1 MAQFYEIRFKMTC
14 FLTFIKIYRK
24 IIPILCGY
32 YPPLSNFALQKL
44 KIMKRPLILVVN
56 DDGITAPGIKALVEV
71 ATTLGEVL
79 VVAPNSPQSGMG
91 HAITIHDPLR
101 LHKTK
106 TFGEHIES
114 YECSGTP
121 VDCVKLAH
129 HVVTRRDG
137 RTIDLCISGIN
148 HGSNAS
154 LNIIYSG
161 TMSAAMEA
169 SLEGIPAIGF
179 SLLHFSWDADFE
191 PSKYFVRQICE
202 FMLENPMEKTKLLNV
217 NIPKLPLSEI
227 KGIKVC
233 RQAKGRWVE
242 AFVEGKD
249 PSGKPYYWMSGKY
262 DLQDSGEDHDIW
274 ALENG
279 YVSVVPSNHDLTHYE
294 GIEEMAALEL
304 TTVS

>member
-1 MAQFYEIRFKMTC
+1 MT
-14 FLTFIKIYRK
+14 FHR
-24 IIPILCGY
+24 
-32 YPPLSNFALQKL
+32 PLSKFAVQKI
-44 KIMKRPLILVVN
+44 KTMKRPLILVVN

-106 TFGEHIES
+106 TFGDHIES

-129 HVVTRRDG
+129 HVVAKNKG
-137 RTIDLCISGIN
+137 REIDLCISGIN

-169 SLEGIPAIGF
+169 SLEGIPAVGF
-179 SLLHFSWDADFE
+179 SLLHYSWDADFE

-202 FMLENPMEKTKLLNV
+202 FMLNNTLETTKLLNV
-217 NIPKLPLSEI
+217 NIPKLPLADI

-233 RQAKGRWVE
+233 RQAVGRWIE
-242 AFVEGKD
+242 AFVESKD

-262 DLQDSGEDHDIW
+262 ELLDSGDDHDIW

-279 YVSVVPSNHDLTHYE
+279 YVSVVPSNHDLTYYQ
-294 GIEEMAALEL
+294 GINEMKALEFEMA
-304 TTVS
+304 S

>member
-1 MAQFYEIRFKMTC
+1 
-14 FLTFIKIYRK
+14 
-24 IIPILCGY
+24 
-32 YPPLSNFALQKL
+32 
-44 KIMKRPLILVVN
+44 MKRPLILVVN
-56 DDGITAPGIKALVEV
+56 DDGISAPGIKALVEV

-101 LHKTK
+101 LNKTK

-129 HVVTRRDG
+129 HVVAKRQG
-137 RTIDLCISGIN
+137 REIDLCVSGIN

-179 SLLHFSWDADFE
+179 SLLHYSWDADFE
-191 PSKYFVRQICE
+191 PAKFFVRQICE
-202 FMLENPMEKTKLLNV
+202 FMLSKQLEKTKLLNV
-217 NIPKLPLSEI
+217 NIPKLPLADI
-227 KGIKVC
+227 KGIKIC
-233 RQAKGRWVE
+233 RQAEGRWLE
-242 AFVEGKD
+242 EFIEGKD
-249 PSGKPYYWMSGKY
+249 PSGKSYYWMSGKY
-262 DLQDSGEDHDIW
+262 DLHDTDEDHDIW

-279 YVSVVPSNHDLTHYE
+279 YVSVVPSFHDLTHYV
-294 GIEEMAALEL
+294 GIDEMKALEFEMAF
-304 TTVS
+304 

>member
-1 MAQFYEIRFKMTC
+1 
-14 FLTFIKIYRK
+14 
-24 IIPILCGY
+24 
-32 YPPLSNFALQKL
+32 
-44 KIMKRPLILVVN
+44 MKKPLILVVN
-56 DDGITAPGIKALVEV
+56 DDGISAPGIKALVEV

-129 HVVTRRDG
+129 HVVAKRQG
-137 RTIDLCISGIN
+137 REIDLCISGIN

-179 SLLHFSWDADFE
+179 SLLDFRWEADFE
-191 PSKYFVRQICE
+191 PSKFFVRQICE
-202 FMLENPMEKTKLLNV
+202 LMLSKKLEKTKLLNV
-217 NIPKLPLSEI
+217 NIPRLSLEEI
-227 KGIKVC
+227 QGIKIC
-233 RQAKGRWVE
+233 RQAEGRWLE
-242 AFVEGKD
+242 EFIEGKD

-262 DLQDSGEDHDIW
+262 DLHDDGEDCDIW
-274 ALENG
+274 ALKNG
-279 YVSVVPSNHDLTHYE
+279 YVSVVPSFHDLTHFA
-294 GIEEMAALEL
+294 GIEEMKALEFEMAF
-304 TTVS
+304 